1 MKTFY
6 ALLIA
11 ALFTTA
17 ACKKKDEAGKADP
30 AKTDTAA
37 KTTDTAKTDTAGTPD
52 PAKADPAK
60 ADTAAGGGMSVDE
73 AGAKITALME
83 KVGNAVTGANGD
95 CAKMGANLKPLTDE
109 VKALM
114 EQGKSIDKDPAKKKD
129 FDTKYGDK
137 VMKQMEGWMPAVEK
151 CKDNA
156 EVKAFFTSMG

>member
-17 ACKKKDEAGKADP
+17 ACKKKDEAPKADP
-30 AKTDTAA
+30 AKTDPAA
-37 KTTDTAKTDTAGTPD
+37 KTTDTTATPD
-52 PAKADPAK
+52 PAKADTAK
-60 ADTAAGGGMSVDE
+60 TDTAAGGGMSVDE
-73 AGAKITALME
+73 AGAKITALMD
-83 KVGNAVTGANGD
+83 KVGTAVTSANGD

>member
-17 ACKKKDEAGKADP
+17 ACKKKDETGKTEP
-30 AKTDTAA
+30 GKTDTAA
-37 KTTDTAKTDTAGTPD
+37 KTTDTAKTDTAWTPD
-52 PAKADPAK
+52 PAKAGMAK
-60 ADTAAGGGMSVDE
+60 ADTAAGGGMTVDE

-83 KVGNAVTGANGD
+83 KVGTAVTSANGD
-95 CAKMGANLKPLTDE
+95 CAKMGASLKPLTDE

-114 EQGKSIDKDPAKKKD
+114 EQGKSIDKDPAKKKE